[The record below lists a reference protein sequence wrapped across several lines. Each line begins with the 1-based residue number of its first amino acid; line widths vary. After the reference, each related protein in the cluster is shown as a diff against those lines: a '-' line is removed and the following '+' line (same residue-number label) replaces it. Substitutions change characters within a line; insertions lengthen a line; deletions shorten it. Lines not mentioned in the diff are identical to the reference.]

1 MGAAAACWSGVL
13 FFSSLGDRERE
24 RDGAR
29 TQKMTKKLSH
39 MDCGDRRGELEKKRV
54 KRPTNQHVPE
64 QPSVA
69 DVA

>member
-1 MGAAAACWSGVL
+1 MRVVCSPHPL
-13 FFSSLGDRERE
+13 PSPQSERE
-24 RDGAR
+24 RVRESDGAR

>member
-1 MGAAAACWSGVL
+1 
-13 FFSSLGDRERE
+13 
-24 RDGAR
+24 
-29 TQKMTKKLSH
+29 MTKKLSH